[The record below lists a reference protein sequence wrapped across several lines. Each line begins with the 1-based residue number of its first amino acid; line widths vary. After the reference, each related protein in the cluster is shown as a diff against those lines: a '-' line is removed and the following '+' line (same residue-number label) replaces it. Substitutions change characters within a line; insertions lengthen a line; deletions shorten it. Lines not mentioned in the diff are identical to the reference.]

1 MNRVFIILS
10 LLLFSGISHAQD
22 SLATAEPFSINAVK
36 YTEKDIQIDSDT
48 VEARTFSKNFKKKY
62 TDSDFVYEQK
72 APEKGLWQRFI
83 EWLAYIYRRIFKG
96 QSTQTSIG
104 FITLFIR
111 AISILII
118 VFVIYLI
125 AKALINKEGQWIF
138 GKNSKKRNI
147 NYSDIEKNIHL
158 LDFEKMIQESIQSG
172 EKRIAVRYY
181 YLWLLKVMAQ
191 NHYIEWDIEKTNSD
205 YLYELQNPKH
215 KEDFTYLSYLYNYI
229 WYGEFEIDESSFI
242 KAQNRFKNAIKTFSN
257 G

>member
-1 MNRVFIILS
+1 MNRVLIILS
-10 LLLFSGISHAQD
+10 FFFFSGISHAQD
-22 SLATAEPFSINAVK
+22 SLATAEPFSINSIK
-36 YTEKDIQIDSDT
+36 YTEKDIRIDSDT
-48 VEARTFSKNFKKKY
+48 VEAKTFSKNFKKKY

-72 APEKGLWQRFI
+72 APEKSFWQRFI
-83 EWLAYIYRRIFKG
+83 EWLAYIYRSIFRG
-96 QSTQTSIG
+96 QSAQSSVD
-104 FITLFIR
+104 FIQLFLR
-111 AISILII
+111 AIAVLII

-125 AKALINKEGQWIF
+125 AKAIINKEGQWIF

-205 YLYELQNPKH
+205 YLYELQNPNH
-215 KEDFTYLSYLYNYI
+215 KEEFTYLSYLYNYI
-229 WYGEFEIDESSFI
+229 WYGEFEIDETSFI
-242 KAQNRFKNAIKTFSN
+242 KAENRFKNAIKTFSN